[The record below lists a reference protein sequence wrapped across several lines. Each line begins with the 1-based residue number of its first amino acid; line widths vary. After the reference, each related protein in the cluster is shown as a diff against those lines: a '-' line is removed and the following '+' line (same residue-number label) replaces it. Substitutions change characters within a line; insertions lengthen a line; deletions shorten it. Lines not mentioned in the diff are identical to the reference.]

1 MLISKFLEYIF
12 QNMFRNSCKMMQN
25 QWKFSNFAQNKD
37 CNYEKIMLATM
48 TLLTMSWLFP
58 SCEKETFYISPT
70 MEAYY
75 IESTRLLIVTAD
87 SVQSFSN
94 KVNVFTR
101 TYPLALKHEKY
112 PAIKENIRSSIY
124 PLHNQN

>member
-1 MLISKFLEYIF
+1 
-12 QNMFRNSCKMMQN
+12 
-25 QWKFSNFAQNKD
+25 
-37 CNYEKIMLATM
+37 MLATM

-58 SCEKETFYISPT
+58 SCEKETFDISQT

-75 IESTRLLIVTAD
+75 IESTRLLIVPAD

-101 TYPLALKHEKY
+101 TYPLALEHEKY
-112 PAIKENIRSSIY
+112 PAIKENIRAASIRFTIKIDTTWAGIDSI
-124 PLHNQN
+124 NF